1 MRRSAGALRKSMNS
15 YDQLSNATKGWITA
29 FEDLTRALM
38 GEEYGYVGTYTGV
51 SPKSAPP

>member
-1 MRRSAGALRKSMNS
+1 MNS